1 MAGWACPYFVGNKV
15 RWENSICIRQLCLN
29 KNNCEEMPIY
39 EWLFQD
45 LKTMG
50 VLLSFGFKQI
60 YSLGFSFSKQEYWSK
75 LPLPS
80 PGVFPTQ
87 GLNLCLLHLLP
98 CRQILYHWAVWE
110 AKGKGR
116 PFKNQMGPRDHVEIP
131 LPSKKHFLPTA
142 SKHFTM
148 FISFLH
154 EFYFNFLC
162 LNPVSE
168 QSK

>member
-29 KNNCEEMPIY
+29 KNNCEKM
-39 EWLFQD
+39 LF
-45 LKTMG
+45 LNKVIPYFT
-50 VLLSFGFKQI
+50 
-60 YSLGFSFSKQEYWSK
+60 SFSKQEYWSK